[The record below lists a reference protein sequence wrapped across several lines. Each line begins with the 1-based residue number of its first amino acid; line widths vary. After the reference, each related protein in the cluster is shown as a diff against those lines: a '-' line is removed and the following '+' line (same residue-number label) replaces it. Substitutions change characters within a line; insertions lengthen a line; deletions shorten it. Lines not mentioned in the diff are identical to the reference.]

1 MNIEKSRLIS
11 EAAPHLNASLGTING
26 NEFAAI
32 VPVIPGH
39 IGGRETNIVSAKA
52 LHKALGVGKDFSTW
66 ITDRISEYDFT
77 IGHDYSVHKT
87 ISPNL
92 GKSPNG
98 AAYSK
103 IKQSGRP
110 GKDYLLS
117 VGMAKELAMIERND
131 QGRAIRRY
139 FIQCEEELQRS
150 VPEIAARYRR
160 QLKARISAANNFKPM
175 CDALNMARAEMGKTT
190 QQHHYTNES
199 NMISRIVLGGLT
211 AKQWARING
220 YSGEPR
226 DHMNAEQLEHLSYL
240 ESTNITLID
249 MGMEVVDHLFCSC
262 SDSTKTFVHA
272 RDVNEMSAMYC
283 ASGSSNSEFSESIKK
298 SLPLCG
304 NTVYGYKA
312 PHKTGAGIGVLKI
325 LKATYDAPS
334 VFFYVVGLTHPFFGR
349 WCIIQRLCQSMVAQ
363 AGASSEAPVSFR
375 AGYANPVWATTSEI
389 GVSGGSVTCYLK
401 EAATCWLLP
410 LPKNRNLSGLSPQ
423 FAAIARQLP
432 PKFIIL
438 LPSLNAM
445 LAVLWCAITSAFLL
459 VVSAWRWH
467 MIKTYDVHMDPLER
481 TSQIITL
488 TEVINDILVS
498 SSPSRDEKL
507 KALLAILDLAVRDVH
522 FLLEGGEMPG
532 KTGATNE

>member
-11 EAAPHLNASLGTING
+11 EAAPHLNAYQGTING

-92 GKSPNG
+92 GKSPND

-175 CDALNMARAEMGKTT
+175 CDALNMARAELGKTT
-190 QQHHYTNES
+190 QQRHYSNES
-199 NMISRIVLGGLT
+199 NMIARIVLGGMT
-211 AKQWARING
+211 AKQWAQANG
-220 YSGEPR
+220 ITGEPR
-226 DHMNAEQLEHLSYL
+226 DSMNAAQLEHLAYL

-249 MGMEVVDHLFCSC
+249 MGMGYDLRKAELIRLSQRWLAKHLGAN
-262 SDSTKTFVHA
+262 HA
-272 RDVNEMSAMYC
+272 
-283 ASGSSNSEFSESIKK
+283 
-298 SLPLCG
+298 
-304 NTVYGYKA
+304 
-312 PHKTGAGIGVLKI
+312 
-325 LKATYDAPS
+325 
-334 VFFYVVGLTHPFFGR
+334 
-349 WCIIQRLCQSMVAQ
+349 
-363 AGASSEAPVSFR
+363 
-375 AGYANPVWATTSEI
+375 
-389 GVSGGSVTCYLK
+389 
-401 EAATCWLLP
+401 
-410 LPKNRNLSGLSPQ
+410 
-423 FAAIARQLP
+423 
-432 PKFIIL
+432 
-438 LPSLNAM
+438 
-445 LAVLWCAITSAFLL
+445 
-459 VVSAWRWH
+459 
-467 MIKTYDVHMDPLER
+467 
-481 TSQIITL
+481 
-488 TEVINDILVS
+488 
-498 SSPSRDEKL
+498 
-507 KALLAILDLAVRDVH
+507 
-522 FLLEGGEMPG
+522 
-532 KTGATNE
+532 

>member
-1 MNIEKSRLIS
+1 M
-11 EAAPHLNASLGTING
+11 
-26 NEFAAI
+26 
-32 VPVIPGH
+32 
-39 IGGRETNIVSAKA
+39 
-52 LHKALGVGKDFSTW
+52 GKDFSTW

-175 CDALNMARAEMGKTT
+175 CDALNMARAEQGKTT

-249 MGMEVVDHLFCSC
+249 MGMEYEQR
-262 SDSTKTFVHA
+262 KG
-272 RDVNEMSAMYC
+272 E
-283 ASGSSNSEFSESIKK
+283 
-298 SLPLCG
+298 
-304 NTVYGYKA
+304 
-312 PHKTGAGIGVLKI
+312 
-325 LKATYDAPS
+325 
-334 VFFYVVGLTHPFFGR
+334 LTHLSQR
-349 WCIIQRLCQSMVAQ
+349 WLAKRL
-363 AGASSEAPVSFR
+363 EA
-375 AGYANPVWATTSEI
+375 
-389 GVSGGSVTCYLK
+389 
-401 EAATCWLLP
+401 
-410 LPKNRNLSGLSPQ
+410 
-423 FAAIARQLP
+423 
-432 PKFIIL
+432 
-438 LPSLNAM
+438 LN
-445 LAVLWCAITSAFLL
+445 V
-459 VVSAWRWH
+459 
-467 MIKTYDVHMDPLER
+467 
-481 TSQIITL
+481 
-488 TEVINDILVS
+488 
-498 SSPSRDEKL
+498 
-507 KALLAILDLAVRDVH
+507 
-522 FLLEGGEMPG
+522 
-532 KTGATNE
+532 

>member
-92 GKSPNG
+92 GKSPND

-117 VGMAKELAMIERND
+117 VGMAKELAMIERNESGINTAD
-131 QGRAIRRY
+131 TSKVYHLLVVGA
-139 FIQCEEELQRS
+139 
-150 VPEIAARYRR
+150 
-160 QLKARISAANNFKPM
+160 
-175 CDALNMARAEMGKTT
+175 DALTMSEITVDGVSVEKVSGCAREF
-190 QQHHYTNES
+190 
-199 NMISRIVLGGLT
+199 L
-211 AKQWARING
+211 
-220 YSGEPR
+220 
-226 DHMNAEQLEHLSYL
+226 
-240 ESTNITLID
+240 
-249 MGMEVVDHLFCSC
+249 VVDHLFCSC
-262 SDSTKTFVHA
+262 SDSTKTFVHV

-283 ASGSSNSEFSESIKK
+283 ASGASNSEFSESIKK

-312 PHKTGAGIGVLKI
+312 PHKTGAGFRSPEMYE
-325 LKATYDAPS
+325 ATHDAPS
-334 VFFYVVGLTHPFFGR
+334 VFFCAVSQTHTFFSDVV
-349 WCIIQRLCQSMVAQ
+349 IIRVACKIMVGWTGQ
-363 AGASSEAPVSFR
+363 PKGWPVSLY
-375 AGYANPVWATTSEI
+375 AGTANSVQSTTSEFRS
-389 GVSGGSVTCYLK
+389 SGGGKNSQYK

-498 SSPSRDEKL
+498 NSPSRDERL

-522 FLLEGGEMPG
+522 FLLEGGQMPV

>member
-32 VPVIPGH
+32 VPVISGH

-92 GKSPNG
+92 GKSPND

-139 FIQCEEELQRS
+139 FIQCEKELQRS

-211 AKQWARING
+211 A
-220 YSGEPR
+220 
-226 DHMNAEQLEHLSYL
+226 
-240 ESTNITLID
+240 
-249 MGMEVVDHLFCSC
+249 
-262 SDSTKTFVHA
+262 
-272 RDVNEMSAMYC
+272 
-283 ASGSSNSEFSESIKK
+283 
-298 SLPLCG
+298 
-304 NTVYGYKA
+304 
-312 PHKTGAGIGVLKI
+312 
-325 LKATYDAPS
+325 
-334 VFFYVVGLTHPFFGR
+334 
-349 WCIIQRLCQSMVAQ
+349 
-363 AGASSEAPVSFR
+363 
-375 AGYANPVWATTSEI
+375 
-389 GVSGGSVTCYLK
+389 
-401 EAATCWLLP
+401 
-410 LPKNRNLSGLSPQ
+410 
-423 FAAIARQLP
+423 
-432 PKFIIL
+432 
-438 LPSLNAM
+438 
-445 LAVLWCAITSAFLL
+445 
-459 VVSAWRWH
+459 
-467 MIKTYDVHMDPLER
+467 
-481 TSQIITL
+481 
-488 TEVINDILVS
+488 
-498 SSPSRDEKL
+498 
-507 KALLAILDLAVRDVH
+507 
-522 FLLEGGEMPG
+522 
-532 KTGATNE
+532 